1 MAPDGIAPLGLA
13 PGGGQWQAAAVS
25 RYWSPYAAGIAL
37 GLIVAATYVLMG
49 HGPGASGAF
58 AHVAAWIESTLMP
71 RHAAET
77 TYIAGYVGTGRVWAQ
92 WVVVEV
98 IGIALGGL
106 IGAWSAGRFAW
117 RVEAGPRVA
126 MTRRVLLAFAGGATV
141 GLASRIAQG
150 CTSGL
155 ALSGGAIFAPG
166 AWLFTA
172 AFMAGGFVTATLA
185 RRLWR

>member
-1 MAPDGIAPLGLA
+1 M
-13 PGGGQWQAAAVS
+13 S

-58 AHVAAWIESTLMP
+58 AHVAAHIEGAVTP

-77 TYIAGYVGTGRVWAQ
+77 AYVAGYLASGRLWAQ

-98 IGIALGGL
+98 IGITLGGL
-106 IGAWSAGRFAW
+106 IGAWSAGRFGW

-126 MTRRVLLAFAGGATV
+126 ISRRLVLAFAGGATV

-155 ALSGGAIFAPG
+155 ALSGGAIFSPG
-166 AWLFTA
+166 AWVFTA
-172 AFMAGGFVTATLA
+172 TFMAGGFVTATLA